1 MRIKDKI
8 EEIENYLLELEEIVP
23 ENLEKYEKDFEK
35 KAACERYFEKIIEAI
50 TDLVFLIIRNR
61 KWDMPYS
68 DTEALQLLADKEI
81 ISKELSEKLQK
92 AKSMR
97 NFIAHEYGEV
107 DDEKVFEAVK
117 NELVKDVKEFLELLG
132 RAISRD

>member
-1 MRIKDKI
+1 MRINDKI

-23 ENLEKYEKDFEK
+23 GNFEEYEKDFEK

-50 TDLVFLIIRNR
+50 TDLAFLLIRNK

-68 DTEALQLLADKEI
+68 DTDAFQLLADKGR

-107 DDEKVFEAVK
+107 DDSIVFEAVK
-117 NELVKDVKEFLELLG
+117 NELIIDVKEFIDLIRRVEF
-132 RAISRD
+132 